1 MKNLPYLRACMK
13 EGLRFMTPFSQN
25 FRSTGRDTVLQG
37 YQIPKDTDVMMGA
50 AQLFMDDK
58 YFPQA
63 SSFLPERW
71 LKDTVQSSGCPSAKG
86 AHPFV
91 YLPFGFGPR
100 MCIGRRFVEMEI
112 EVLLSR
118 IIRNFYVEW
127 HYSDLQFVSTAI
139 NVPTGDLKFRIR
151 EVEN

>member
-1 MKNLPYLRACMK
+1 
-13 EGLRFMTPFSQN
+13 
-25 FRSTGRDTVLQG
+25 
-37 YQIPKDTDVMMGA
+37 MMGSA
-50 AQLFMDDK
+50 ELFADDK

-63 SSFLPERW
+63 KTFLPERW
-71 LKDTVQSSGCPSAKG
+71 LKDPIQSAGCPAAKN

-100 MCIGRRFVEMEI
+100 MCVGRRFVEMEI

-118 IIRNFYVEW
+118 MIRNFYVEW

-139 NVPTGDLKFRIR
+139 NVPTGDLKFRIT
-151 EVEN
+151 EVEKL